1 MMEEQKKKIRLYALS
16 TCPECKRLKKF
27 LDENNIRYQ
36 LIEVD
41 LLDSGEQWVTS
52 KEVKKYN
59 PSVTYPTMV
68 IEEVM
73 LGLDEKAIKGALNL

>member
-73 LGLDEKAIKGALNL
+73 LALDEKAIKEALNL

>member
-1 MMEEQKKKIRLYALS
+1 MEEQKKKIRVYALS
-16 TCPECKRLKKF
+16 TCPVCKRLKKF
-27 LDENNIRYQ
+27 LDENNIQYQ

-52 KEVKKYN
+52 KDVKKYN
-59 PSVTYPTMV
+59 PAVTYPTLV

-73 LGLDEKAIKGALNL
+73 LGLDEKAIKESLDI